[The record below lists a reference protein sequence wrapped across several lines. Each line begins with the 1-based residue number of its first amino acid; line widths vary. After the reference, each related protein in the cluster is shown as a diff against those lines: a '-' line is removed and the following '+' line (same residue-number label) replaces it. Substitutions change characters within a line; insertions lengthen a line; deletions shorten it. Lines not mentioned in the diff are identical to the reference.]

1 MPEAQRGGQCGRVER
16 VSAALGEGAGRIWS
30 IQGLEGCGED
40 FGFDSEQDRSQGEG
54 SEQRRGV
61 I

>member
-1 MPEAQRGGQCGRVER
+1 MER